1 MAMQLLSRIHAT
13 FGIDLPARALF
24 DSPTVA
30 QLATQLGAF
39 EKDDLPKSS
48 QPRPERL
55 PVSFSQQRLWFINQ
69 LEGSSAQYHIPE
81 ALRLR
86 GDLDVAALKFALNE
100 IIARHESLR
109 TCFTQIDGEPAQ
121 IIRPHLTLDVP
132 LIDLSGLDSRQQ
144 QEELN
149 TALHNEWRRTVR
161 PHTRASAAGKTD

>member
-1 MAMQLLSRIHAT
+1 MQLSALICPLRS
-13 FGIDLPARALF
+13 LF

-39 EKDDLPKSS
+39 EKDNLPAGP

-55 PVSFSQQRLWFINQ
+55 PVSFSQQRLWFIDQ

-86 GDLDVAALKFALNE
+86 GDLDIAALKSAVNE
-100 IIARHESLR
+100 IIERHESLR

-121 IIRPHLTLDVP
+121 IICPHLVT
-132 LIDLSGLDSRQQ
+132 
-144 QEELN
+144 
-149 TALHNEWRRTVR
+149 
-161 PHTRASAAGKTD
+161 